1 MRVLLGWALLASCA
15 LAGVAGCQ
23 PVAIGAPAEVG
34 GGTGNPGGSKRP
46 RDDSG
51 EMPGVSGSD
60 AGGSGGDGGAAEH
73 DHTSAGGEPPGGEP
87 GQAGEDQGGENQGG
101 ESQGGAASCALSLRG
116 HVSVPRGAS
125 VTGMELTLSGETSH
139 STRSGVDGEYAFDK
153 LCPGKYTVT
162 PSCGASAV
170 ALELDADQTLDFVN
184 TASGCDPDV
193 VEPRVLMVDF
203 DPSATLPDVN
213 PPQRLSGLLG
223 LGAAADGIALQ
234 MLDTLTATTN
244 GHVRP
249 NGRRVVGNLEFPP
262 FVGGFRYT
270 PETFAACLKNPT
282 NCRSEAIDYAAVDL
296 EQGLCDIVQSENI
309 DQIWVYGVDQ
319 FNMPRV
325 GALTCQLWVAGS
337 LVTEVLDVFGLRYN
351 RGLSSFL
358 ADFQAAAE
366 AELSTVFPNVP
377 GDPTSNP
384 YGLFQQA
391 CGGVNRAPNSKQL
404 GRFDDPATVQSFC
417 DAFLD
422 PPVSP
427 PLPLQSL
434 SCAAWGCTEDGFR
447 RYWFSR
453 LPRARWSDSLGRP
466 NDYWRTVLLNRHVAL
481 PDIGVTCSSSSERGG
496 CELVRDG
503 EHGTCGLGEWAPLSQ
518 TTGWVEYQFS
528 PPRQVS
534 GVALYDRACDGRVL
548 AGHLEFSDGSQA
560 IPFEALE
567 DTGVSPL
574 ELVFA
579 PKLLSGLR
587 VSIDQSSGYTP
598 GFGEVSVT
606 FAP

>member
-1 MRVLLGWALLASCA
+1 MGIVLRWALLASCV
-15 LAGVAGCQ
+15 LAGAAGCQ
-23 PVAIGAPAEVG
+23 PVTIGAPARAGGSTGNPDDSKGHDDDELPSAGGTDGGSMGGAGGTPHVG
-34 GGTGNPGGSKRP
+34 GGT
-46 RDDSG
+46 
-51 EMPGVSGSD
+51 V
-60 AGGSGGDGGAAEH
+60 GGD
-73 DHTSAGGEPPGGEP
+73 SAGGEPGL
-87 GQAGEDQGGENQGG
+87 AGENQGG
-101 ESQGGAASCALSLRG
+101 EPQGGTASCTLTLRG
-116 HVSVPRGAS
+116 HVTVPRGAT
-125 VTGMELTLSGETSH
+125 VTGMKLTLSGDAYG
-139 STRSGVDGEYAFDK
+139 STRSGVDGEYAFDE
-153 LCPGKYTVT
+153 LCPGSYTVT
-162 PSCGASAV
+162 PSCGSSAV
-170 ALELDADQTLDFVN
+170 TLELDSDQALDFVN
-184 TASGCDPDV
+184 AAGGCEPDV
-193 VEPRVLMVDF
+193 VEPRVLIVNF
-203 DPSATLPDVN
+203 DPSATPPDVN

-234 MLDTLTATTN
+234 MLDTITAATN

-249 NGRRVVGNLEFPP
+249 NGRRVVGNFEFPP
-262 FVGGFRYT
+262 LVGGFRYT
-270 PETFAACLKNPT
+270 PETFAACLKSPT

-309 DQIWVYGVDQ
+309 DQVWAYGVDQ

-337 LVTEVLDVFGLRYN
+337 WVTEVLDVFGLRYD

-358 ADFQAAAE
+358 AEFQAAAE

-377 GDPTSNP
+377 GDPVNNP

-417 DAFLD
+417 DAFLSS
-422 PPVSP
+422 PVSP
-427 PLPLQSL
+427 PLPLKSL
-434 SCAAWGCTEDGFR
+434 SCGAWGCTEDGFR

-453 LPRARWSDSLGRP
+453 LPRARWFDSLGRP
-466 NDYWRTVLLNRHVAL
+466 NDYWRSVLLNRHVAV
-481 PDIGVTCSSSSERGG
+481 PDVGVTCSSSSERGG
-496 CELVRDG
+496 CERVRDG
-503 EHGTCGLGEWAPLSQ
+503 GHGTCAFGEWAPASP
-518 TTGWVEYQFS
+518 TSSWVEYQFS
-528 PPRQVS
+528 PPREVT

-567 DTGVSPL
+567 DTGETPL
-574 ELVFA
+574 ELGFA

-587 VSIDQSSGYTP
+587 VYIDQTSGYTP
-598 GFGEVSVT
+598 GLGEVSLT

>member
-1 MRVLLGWALLASCA
+1 V
-15 LAGVAGCQ
+15 LAGVVGCQ

-34 GGTGNPGGSKRP
+34 GGNPGGSKRP
-46 RDDSG
+46 SDGSG
-51 EMPGVSGSD
+51 EMPGAGGND
-60 AGGSGGDGGAAEH
+60 AGGGGIPAGGIGGMPEDDGNG
-73 DHTSAGGEPPGGEP
+73 TGGVPAGGEPGR
-87 GQAGEDQGGENQGG
+87 AGENQGG
-101 ESQGGAASCALSLRG
+101 EAQGGAPQGGAPGCALSLRG
-116 HVSVPRGAS
+116 RVTVPRGAT
-125 VTGMELTLSGETSH
+125 VTGMQLSLSGEANG
-139 STRSGVDGEYAFDK
+139 STRSGIDGEYVFDK
-153 LCPGKYTVT
+153 LCPGRYTVT
-162 PSCGASAV
+162 PSCGSSAV

-184 TASGCDPDV
+184 TASGCDPDL
-193 VEPRVLMVDF
+193 VEPRVLIVDF
-203 DPSATLPDVN
+203 DPTATPPDVN

-223 LGAAADGIALQ
+223 LGTAADGIALQ
-234 MLDTLTATTN
+234 MLDTITAATN

-262 FVGGFRYT
+262 LVGGFRYT

-309 DQIWVYGVDQ
+309 DQIWAYGVDQ
-319 FNMPRV
+319 FNLPRV
-325 GALTCQLWVAGS
+325 GALTCQLWVGGS
-337 LVTEVLDVFGLRYN
+337 WVTEVLDVFGLRYD

-377 GDPTSNP
+377 GDPVSNP

-391 CGGVNRAPNSKQL
+391 CGRVNRAPNSKQL

-422 PPVSP
+422 SPVSP
-427 PLPLQSL
+427 PLPLELL
-434 SCAAWGCTEDGFR
+434 SCTAWGCTEDGFR

-453 LPRARWSDSLGRP
+453 LPRARWFDSLGRP
-466 NDYWRTVLLNRHVAL
+466 NDYWRSVLLNRHVGT
-481 PDIGVTCSSSSERGG
+481 PDIGVTCSSSRERGG

-503 EHGTCGLGEWAPLSQ
+503 AHGTCGFGEWGLLDQ
-518 TTGWVEYQFS
+518 TSGWVQYQFS
-528 PPRQVS
+528 PPRKVS

-548 AGHLEFSDGSQA
+548 AGHLEFSDGSA
-560 IPFEALE
+560 SIPFDALD
-567 DTGVSPL
+567 DTGVSPREL
-574 ELVFA
+574 EFA

-587 VSIDQSSGYTP
+587 ISVDQTIGYSP
-598 GFGEVSVT
+598 GLGEVSVR